1 MQCKKFTSPPV
12 FGAVLQFSA
21 KARQHS
27 RPFSIATALL
37 SEIIFFASGWYD
49 FHLLSSSSHIQ
60 NSFVASSYPFTAPEP
75 STPDE
80 SNFWILL
87 FLKSKANPKQITLWA
102 ILSSQGN
109 FRHSSTSSPSI
120 FTPQLTPNKSLKS
133 ARVASNSSHQSLPP
147 PALKQSVLLQ
157 NIFINYG
164 KYKRISLQK
173 TITLTHPRR
182 HRLKIAFCKT
192 SSQR

>member
-12 FGAVLQFSA
+12 FGAVLQ
-21 KARQHS
+21 RQDSTRGLS
-27 RPFSIATALL
+27 RLRRRCCL
-37 SEIIFFASGWYD
+37 R
-49 FHLLSSSSHIQ
+49 SSSSPAADMISTCCRPRPTFRTVLSPPHTHSPHPSLPHLMRATFEF
-60 NSFVASSYPFTAPEP
+60 SF
-75 STPDE
+75 
-80 SNFWILL
+80 
-87 FLKSKANPKQITLWA
+87 FLNPKQIQSKSPCEQFCLRRATFATPQHLPPPP
-102 ILSSQGN
+102 L
-109 FRHSSTSSPSI
+109 RPSSP
-120 FTPQLTPNKSLKS
+120 QRSLWN
-133 ARVASNSSHQSLPP
+133 RPVASNSSHQSLPP